1 MKERKFRTRAVDTQ
15 HTQHTQKKFSQKFV
29 SIDNY
34 ADMSTSPKTH
44 GHGDKNKQT
53 LLDSFF
59 KKRSPKKSTWVC
71 SETQFFQLLLR
82 RRQKK
87 NYVRVLLTTRTCDS
101 LFD

>member
-53 LLDSFF
+53 LLGHF
-59 KKRSPKKSTWVC
+59 
-71 SETQFFQLLLR
+71 LR
-82 RRQKK
+82 NAVQKK
-87 NYVRVLLTTRTCDS
+87 VLGCVQKHNFFSYCYEGDKKKITS
-101 LFD
+101 AYF